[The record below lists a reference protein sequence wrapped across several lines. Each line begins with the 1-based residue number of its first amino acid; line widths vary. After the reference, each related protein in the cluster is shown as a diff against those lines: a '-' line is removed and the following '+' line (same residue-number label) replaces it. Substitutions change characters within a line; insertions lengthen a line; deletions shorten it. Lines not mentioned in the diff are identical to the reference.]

1 MDREQLIN
9 LVVDYAMLELELQA
23 DDANP
28 DVGMG
33 MGPLSA
39 VRLAEAE
46 VFREAAR
53 WNSLAALA
61 LDFDSIRLEVLDTV
75 MLRRRR

>member
-1 MDREQLIN
+1 MTRNELID
-9 LVVDYAMLELELQA
+9 LVAEYAIIALEA

-33 MGPLSA
+33 MGIPSA
-39 VRLAEAE
+39 VRIAESQIYK
-46 VFREAAR
+46 EAVR

-61 LDFDSIRLEVLDTV
+61 LNFDDIRTEVFAV
-75 MLRRRR
+75 VGKLRYR

>member
-1 MDREQLIN
+1 MNRTELID
-9 LVVDYAMLELELQA
+9 LVVDYAILTLEA

-33 MGPLSA
+33 MGPLHA
-39 VRLAEAE
+39 VRSAEKQ
-46 VFREAAR
+46 VFQEAVR

-61 LDFDSIRLEVLDTV
+61 LDFNDIRHEVLDTV

>member
-1 MDREQLIN
+1 MTRNELID
-9 LVVDYAMLELELQA
+9 LVAEYAIIALEA

-33 MGPLSA
+33 MGVRWA
-39 VRLAEAE
+39 VQIAEE
-46 VFREAAR
+46 QIYKEAVR

-61 LDFDSIRLEVLDTV
+61 LNFDDIREEVV
-75 MLRRRR
+75 EAVRKVRYR

>member
-1 MDREQLIN
+1 MTRNELID
-9 LVVDYAMLELELQA
+9 LVVDYAILILQE

-33 MGPLSA
+33 IGPLSA
-39 VRLAEAE
+39 VLTAEKQ
-46 VFREAAR
+46 VFQEAVR

-61 LDFDSIRLEVLDTV
+61 LDFNDIRTEVLNNV

>member
-1 MDREQLIN
+1 MTRNELID
-9 LVVDYAMLELELQA
+9 LVAEYAILILEA

-33 MGPLSA
+33 IGPLSA
-39 VRLAEAE
+39 VLSAEKQ
-46 VFREAAR
+46 VYREAVR

-61 LDFDSIRLEVLDTV
+61 LDFEDIRSEVVNNVNLQ
-75 MLRRRR
+75 RRMW